1 MGFDGVAAGAVVV
14 VMGTSGFG
22 AETAGFGRD
31 GVGLEIGPPYPGTVC

>member
-1 MGFDGVAAGAVVV
+1 VGFDGVAAGAVVV